1 MRHLAHPVELSDAQ
15 RASLR
20 RSAALGLGLLAVG
33 AVGFG
38 ATRLGRGA
46 LDQALTVVGG
56 AKPGW
61 IVLAGLGFGVALLSS
76 AAAWGVGLRTCG
88 GTATFPQIGARY
100 AIGSLVN
107 SAAPA
112 HLGGA
117 VRIGLFSR
125 TLPGTEP
132 VWRTCGVAGAVGAAR
147 TLALAALVVAAA
159 AVGRVPLWPAGVLLV
174 FVGVVVAVAVRFS
187 TRVAGRA
194 AALLQTFRAPRRS
207 LRVFGWVTVSVAAR
221 LGATIAVVAALGI
234 PQVFSVALVLLAA
247 ICLAGTLPL
256 TPGNIGAGAGA
267 ATLALHGTGLGVGD
281 ALALGMT
288 FQVIETCSTVVLGIS
303 GAAVLSTPGTP
314 LRRWSLA
321 AAGVTAMLL
330 AASVGVAAVDLV

>member
-1 MRHLAHPVELSDAQ
+1 LAHPVELSDAQ

-20 RSAALGLGLLAVG
+20 RSAALGLGLLAIG
-33 AVGFG
+33 AIGLG

-46 LDQALTVVGG
+46 LDQALSIVSG
-56 AKPGW
+56 ANPGW
-61 IVLAGLGFGVALLSS
+61 LVVAGLGFGAALLSS

-88 GTATFPQIGARY
+88 GTAPFPQIGARY

-125 TLPGTEP
+125 TLPGSEP

-147 TLALAALVVAAA
+147 TLVLAALVVAAA
-159 AVGRVPLWPAGVLLV
+159 AVGRVPLWPAGVLVL

-187 TRVAGRA
+187 TRVAGRG
-194 AALLQTFRAPRRS
+194 AALLQTFRTPRRN
-207 LRVFGWVTVSVAAR
+207 LPVFGWISVALVAR

-234 PQVFSVALVLLAA
+234 PHVFSVALVLLAA
-247 ICLAGTLPL
+247 ISLAGTLPL

-288 FQVIETCSTVVLGIS
+288 FQAVETCSTVVLGVC

-321 AAGVTAMLL
+321 AAGVTATLL
-330 AASVGVAAVDLV
+330 AATVGVAAVDLV